1 MQGVLDGETGPAV
14 QFDGVGKIYPR
25 GGFGR
30 PPILALSGVT
40 FEVPRGQ
47 VLGLLGPNRAGKT
60 TLLKILLSVT
70 RPTEGKVIR
79 FGKPW
84 KDRRGLARIGYVH
97 ENHAFPKY
105 LTATELLNYYGTL
118 GGIEA
123 SVLRERTPQ
132 LLDRVGLADRA
143 KEPIGRF
150 SKGMVQRLGLAQA
163 LVNDPELLVLDEPT
177 EGLDFEGRRTIR
189 KLVDEWRN
197 GKRTVILV
205 THSLSEVEQLCDTVA
220 VLNKGRLIHHG
231 DREKLQRGRSLEAA
245 LEKLYV
251 EGRAA

>member
-1 MQGVLDGETGPAV
+1 MHREFDGDTGPVV

-25 GGFGR
+25 GGLGK
-30 PPILALSGVT
+30 PPILALAGVT
-40 FEVPRGQ
+40 FDVPRGQ

-60 TLLKILLSVT
+60 TLLKILLSVAK
-70 RPTEGKVIR
+70 PTEGKVLR
-79 FGKPW
+79 FGRPW
-84 KDRRGLARIGYVH
+84 SDRSGLAKIGYVH

-105 LTATELLNYYGTL
+105 LSATELLNYYGTL
-118 GGIEA
+118 GGIEG

-163 LVNDPELLVLDEPT
+163 LINDPELLVLDEPT

-205 THSLSEVEQLCDTVA
+205 THTLSEVELLCDAVA

-231 DREKLQRGRSLEAA
+231 EREKLQRGRSLEAA
-245 LEKLYV
+245 LEKLYL
-251 EGRAA
+251 EGKAA

>member
-1 MQGVLDGETGPAV
+1 MLHADAAPVV

-25 GGFGR
+25 SGLGR
-30 PPILALSGVT
+30 PPILALAGVS
-40 FEVPRGQ
+40 FDIPRGQ

-70 RPTEGKVIR
+70 RPTEGKVFR

-84 KDRRGLARIGYVH
+84 KDRKALARIGYVH

-105 LTATELLNYYGTL
+105 LTATELLHYYGTL
-118 GGIEA
+118 SGLNSAE
-123 SVLRERTPQ
+123 LRDRTPM

-163 LVNDPELLVLDEPT
+163 LINDPDLLVLDEPT
-177 EGLDFEGRRTIR
+177 EGLDFEGRRAIR
-189 KLVDEWRN
+189 KLVHEWRE
-197 GKRTVILV
+197 GRRTVVLV
-205 THSLSEVEQLCDTVA
+205 THTLSEVEQLCDTLA
-220 VLNKGRLIHHG
+220 VLNRGRLIYHG
-231 DREKLQRGRSLEAA
+231 EREKLQRGKTLELA
-245 LEKLYV
+245 LERLY
-251 EGRAA
+251 EQGAAA